1 MSSGGAVGQAPANP
15 AREALDLI
23 LEPEPERGLEE
34 RVASAP
40 AGALAASLRRS
51 SSSGGRQPP
60 LGAICLG
67 MHDDIKLNAF
77 AKFRCARRAR
87 RLGRRAAASVGRLRC
102 RSPAASH
109 TNRSRPRSRSG

>member
-1 MSSGGAVGQAPANP
+1 VSSGGAVGQAPANP

-51 SSSGGRQPP
+51 RSSGGRP

-87 RLGRRAAASVGRLRC
+87 RLGRRAAASVARLRC